1 MAIVLQ
7 ENIDIKGRYPDV
19 ARQEYATLADL
30 KAVRDNRMP
39 EMYLAYCVENHTYY
53 CYSQTNDVDP
63 VTGRWKAF
71 IGASTVVS
79 EMPAPSPDYNGVLV
93 QYIGETTA
101 EYTKGYFY
109 GITTG
114 TGDITTVDAF
124 KALIA
129 GQSTSVTLNMGGTE
143 KVVKTFENSGTDYFV
158 YNNVIYSGVPSA
170 GVIEFDPST
179 ATSYTTDEAVAALNI
194 TGTTYAWENVPV
206 SPGGSADDK
215 LTWGTALPASGMEDG
230 DPFLYMGPDVNTYD
244 EVSGL
249 TPESNPQALG
259 LYESDGSGGYE
270 FSTDTAAVVNLFAW
284 YNGSEQLFTLT
295 ETPEVG
301 DPVWKSNGSGT
312 GYESAGTVTEFNS
325 SDGIKASGAAF
336 DSFYGRFSPADVT
349 GKTYYAL
356 KTLIAG
362 TIFQYDESAGA
373 WVPKTA
379 AGDVESIP
387 VADVE
392 AMFD

>member
-1 MAIVLQ
+1 MAIALQ
-7 ENIDIKGRYPDV
+7 DNLDLKGTKPDFV
-19 ARQEYATLADL
+19 RQEYATLADM

-39 EMYLAYCVENHTYY
+39 EMYLAYCVENHAYY
-53 CYSQTNDVDP
+53 YYSKTTEVDSI
-63 VTGRWKAF
+63 TGRWRQF
-71 IGASTVVS
+71 IGINTVVS
-79 EMPAPSPDYNGVLV
+79 EMPVPGPTYSDVLM
-93 QYIGETTA
+93 QYIGPTDAT
-101 EYTKGYFY
+101 YTKGYFY

-124 KALIA
+124 KSLIA
-129 GQSTSVTLNMGGTE
+129 GQSTEVTLDYFGTSIVT
-143 KVVKTFENSGTDYFV
+143 KAFVNAGTDYFI
-158 YNNVIYSGVPSA
+158 YNGTIYSGVPVDD
-170 GVIEFDPST
+170 VITFDPDA

-194 TGTTYAWENVPV
+194 SGTTYAWENVPV

-230 DPFLYMGPDVNTYD
+230 DPFLYMGPDTSTY
-244 EVSGL
+244 EEASGL

-259 LYESDGSGGYE
+259 LYESDGSGGYVL
-270 FSTDTAAVVNLFAW
+270 STDTVAEIHLFAW

-295 ETPEVG
+295 ETPVVG
-301 DPVWKSNGSGT
+301 DPVWKSNGSVT
-312 GYESAGTVTEFNS
+312 GYESAGTVTEFDS
-325 SDGIKASGAAF
+325 GDGIKASGAAF
-336 DSFYGRFSPADVT
+336 DGFYGRFSSGDVT

-356 KTLIAG
+356 KTITAG

-379 AGDVESIP
+379 AGEVESIP